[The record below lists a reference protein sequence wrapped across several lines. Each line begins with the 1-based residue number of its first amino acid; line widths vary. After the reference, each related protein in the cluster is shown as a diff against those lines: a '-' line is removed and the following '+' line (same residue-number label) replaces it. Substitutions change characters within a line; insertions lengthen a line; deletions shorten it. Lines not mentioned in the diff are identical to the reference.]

1 MMIEKY
7 IQAGKIL
14 RQVKEEVKDKVKM
27 GVKML
32 DIAEFVE
39 GRIRELGA
47 SPAFPC
53 NISINRDAAHCT
65 PSKNDKR
72 IFKEGDLI
80 KIDIGAH
87 IDGYIADMAFTV
99 DLGDHQ
105 DLVRAAE
112 EALKNAIEIIEAGVN
127 TAEIGAIIEKTIKDF
142 GFNPI
147 YNLTGHGLK
156 RYVAHAEPTIFNY
169 SIKKGV
175 ELKEGMVIAIEPF
188 VTNGVGKVVE
198 RSEVEIFS
206 LINLKNVRMKIAR
219 DFIKEIFEKY
229 RTLPFAKRWLKNPR
243 EIILAKLVKENVLRS
258 YPVLTEVSGGL
269 VSQAEHTVIVKEDG
283 AEIIT

>member
-1 MMIEKY
+1 MIEKY
-7 IQAGKIL
+7 VQAGKIL
-14 RQVKEEVKDKVKM
+14 RKVKEEVRDKVRA
-27 GVKML
+27 GAKML
-32 DIAEFVE
+32 EIAEFVE
-39 GRIRELGA
+39 GRIKDLGA
-47 SPAFPC
+47 EPAFPC

-72 IFKEGDLI
+72 VFREGDLI

-87 IDGYIADMAFTV
+87 IDGYIADTAFTV
-99 DLGDHQ
+99 DLGDNQ
-105 DLVRAAE
+105 DLVKAAE
-112 EALKNAIEIIEAGVN
+112 EALKNALDIIEAGVN
-127 TAEIGAIIEKTIKDF
+127 TAEIGAIIEKTVKDF
-142 GFNPI
+142 GFNPV
-147 YNLTGHGLK
+147 YNLTGHGLE
-156 RYVAHAEPTIFNY
+156 RYTAHAEPTIFNY
-169 SIKKGV
+169 GVKKGV

-198 RSEVEIFS
+198 RSEVEIYS
-206 LINLKNVRMKIAR
+206 LINPKSVRMRIAR

-243 EIILAKLVKENVLRS
+243 EIILSKLVKEKVLRP

-269 VSQAEHTVIVKEDG
+269 VSQAEHTVIVREDG